1 MAMPAASTP
10 PRSRTVVSLVV
21 ASALFMENMDSTVIA
36 TSLPA
41 IARDLFV
48 DPLILKLAFTSYFL
62 SLAVF
67 IPISG
72 WCADRFGARM
82 IFRWAIAVF
91 MVGSICCGAAHSLGW
106 LVASRA
112 LQGLGGAMM
121 VPVGRLVL
129 VRIVPKN
136 ELVNA
141 MAYLTV
147 PALIGPIVGPP
158 LGGFITTYMT
168 WRWIFWINIPIGLLG
183 LVLSTLFIPNIREER
198 TDRLDVLGFFLS
210 GIGLSTFIFGLTV
223 LRQDLLSTEAK
234 LAAIGTG
241 IVCLGLYVAHA
252 RRVTAPILD
261 LRLLRVATFRTNIF
275 GGFLFRIGVGAVPFL
290 LPLMLQVAF
299 GLSPF
304 QSGSLTFMSAAGAL
318 LMKFTAAPILRRFGF
333 RPVLILNA
341 LVSSVV
347 LAMSALF
354 TAQTPALVIMA
365 VLLFGGFL
373 RSLQFTSLNA
383 IAFADLTPAQMSRAT
398 SFVSVV
404 QQVSASGGV
413 VVGAFVLDVTRSLRG
428 DMALTQPDFAVAF
441 LVVGAISAL
450 SALVNATLPAE
461 AGAEVSGH
469 HNGRL
474 PVAGKS

>member
-1 MAMPAASTP
+1 MAMPDASPP

-21 ASALFMENMDSTVIA
+21 ASALFMENLDSTVIA

-41 IARDLFV
+41 IARDLHV
-48 DPLILKLAFTSYFL
+48 DPVILKLAFTSYFL

-72 WCADRFGARM
+72 WCADRFGARL
-82 IFRWAIAVF
+82 IFRWAILVF
-91 MVGSICCGAAHSLGW
+91 MLGSISCGASHSLGM

-129 VRIVPKN
+129 VRIVPKS

-158 LGGFITTYMT
+158 LGGFITTYLA
-168 WRWIFWINIPIGLLG
+168 WRWIFWINIPIGMLG

-198 TDRLDVLGFFLS
+198 TDRLDVIGFFLS
-210 GIGLSTFIFGLTV
+210 GIGLSTLIFGVTV
-223 LRQDLLSTEAK
+223 LRQDLLSPQGK

-241 IVCLGLYVAHA
+241 IVCLALYVAHA
-252 RRVTAPILD
+252 RRVAAPILD
-261 LRLLRVATFRTNIF
+261 LRLLGVATFRSNIF

-304 QSGSLTFMSAAGAL
+304 QSGSLTFISAAGAL
-318 LMKFTAAPILRRFGF
+318 LMKFTAAPILKRFGF
-333 RPVLILNA
+333 RPVLVLNA
-341 LVSSVV
+341 LLSSAV
-347 LAMSALF
+347 LALSALF
-354 TAQTPALVIMA
+354 TAQTPAIVIMA

-404 QQVSASGGV
+404 QQLSASGGV

-441 LVVGAISAL
+441 LVVGMVSAL
-450 SALVNATLPAE
+450 SAIVNATLPAG

-469 HNGRL
+469 HDGRL
-474 PVAGKS
+474 PAARKS